1 MTHDP
6 PHVPSTHP
14 PSTHAPQQSS
24 TCAPDDA
31 PRRVP
36 TLTADPER
44 IIRADLSR
52 LIEPGDLLGGLA
64 LECFGAAQ
72 LHALITSEHV
82 PSGSERQS
90 FAEAAESA
98 GMGPRQRDLRVGL
111 ARWRTRCG
119 QLHGAADIA
128 AMRRLG
134 GGVLTPED
142 PAWPQQLQ
150 DLGPSAPVALWFR
163 GGLEEAD
170 HVSLRRL
177 PGPNRT
183 VAIVGSRETT
193 DYGLRVTAQLTED
206 LVRAGLCV
214 VSGGAYGVD
223 AAAHRAAL
231 RAGPDPDSG
240 SAPGSGSHRASS
252 AAENARTAPTIAVMA
267 GGLDR
272 FYPAGNEGL
281 LRDVAFNGLLLSEMA
296 PGSAPTRH
304 RFLQRNRLIA
314 ALGMVTVVTEARWR
328 SGAQNTAHHALALG
342 REVGVVPGS
351 VFSASSAGCHRLLR
365 ETPAQLVR
373 DAADVL
379 SLVTGGPPAGS
390 SEGSGP
396 DGTPPNIPA
405 LVGVAE
411 SDSRAASHPELP
423 VPAGREFPQ
432 DGLNEAQRLLF
443 DALPRRGLSAP
454 GKLSAVAGL
463 PLPKVLAELTR
474 LQRSGHA
481 RDVNGQWGRT

>member
-1 MTHDP
+1 MTSDP
-6 PHVPSTHP
+6 PQAPSI
-14 PSTHAPQQSS
+14 
-24 TCAPDDA
+24 CAP
-31 PRRVP
+31 VP
-36 TLTADPER
+36 HRQR

-52 LIEPGDLLGGLA
+52 LIEPGDLLAGLA
-64 LECFGAAQ
+64 LECFGPAH
-72 LHALITSEHV
+72 LHALITSEQA
-82 PSGSERQS
+82 PSASEQQS
-90 FAEAAESA
+90 LAETAESA
-98 GMGPRQRDLRVGL
+98 GLGPRQRDLRVGL
-111 ARWRTRCG
+111 ARWRTRRG

-128 AMRRLG
+128 AMSRLG

-142 PAWPQQLQ
+142 SAWPQSLQ
-150 DLGPSAPVALWFR
+150 DLGPLAPVALWFR
-163 GGLEEAD
+163 GAAGESGR
-170 HVSLRRL
+170 VSLARI
-177 PGPNRT
+177 PGPHRT
-183 VAIVGSRETT
+183 VAIVGSREIT
-193 DYGLRVTAQLTED
+193 DYGIRITAEITED

-231 RAGPDPDSG
+231 RAGLECDPRPVPG
-240 SAPGSGSHRASS
+240 PASAAPTPESS
-252 AAENARTAPTIAVMA
+252 AEIAHAAPTLAVMA

-272 FYPAGNEGL
+272 FYPAGNESL
-281 LRDVAFNGLLLSEMA
+281 LRDVASNGVLLSEMA

-328 SGAQNTAHHALALG
+328 SGAQSTAHHALTLG

-373 DAADVL
+373 DATDVL
-379 SLVTGGPPAGS
+379 SLVTGSPPGGTSEEHRPGGS
-390 SEGSGP
+390 SSNGLSL
-396 DGTPPNIPA
+396 PA
-405 LVGVAE
+405 VSAGM
-411 SDSRAASHPELP
+411 SRDAASSDLTLTAE
-423 VPAGREFPQ
+423 REHPQ
-432 DGLNEAQRLLF
+432 DGLDEAQRLLF

-454 GKLSAVAGL
+454 GKLSAVSGL

-481 RDVNGQWGRT
+481 RDVNGHWGRA

>member
-1 MTHDP
+1 MTP
-6 PHVPSTHP
+6 EPLQAT
-14 PSTHAPQQSS
+14 PQ
-24 TCAPDDA
+24 
-31 PRRVP
+31 
-36 TLTADPER
+36 R
-44 IIRADLSR
+44 IVRADLSR
-52 LIEPGDLLGGLA
+52 LIEPGDLLAGLA
-64 LECFGAAQ
+64 LERFGAEA
-72 LHALITSEHV
+72 LHALITSGRTA
-82 PSGSERQS
+82 SASERQRL
-90 FAEAAESA
+90 AEAAESA
-98 GMGPRQRDLRVGL
+98 GLGPRQRDLRDGL
-111 ARWRTRCG
+111 ARWRPRCD
-119 QLHGAADIA
+119 QLHAAADLA
-128 AMRRLG
+128 AMGRLG

-142 PAWPQQLQ
+142 PGWPQQLQ
-150 DLGPSAPVALWFR
+150 DLGPLAPVALWFR
-163 GGLEEAD
+163 GGEEPED
-170 HVSLRRL
+170 VSLNRL

-183 VAIVGSRETT
+183 VAIVGSREVT
-193 DYGLRVTAQLTED
+193 DYGIRVTAELTED

-231 RAGPDPDSG
+231 RTALEQASR
-240 SAPGSGSHRASS
+240 SAPGSES
-252 AAENARTAPTIAVMA
+252 AARSCSAENHGAAPTLAVMA

-272 FYPAGNEGL
+272 FYPAGNESL
-281 LRDVAFNGLLLSEMA
+281 LREVAAHGLLLSEMA

-328 SGAQNTAHHALALG
+328 SGAQSTAHHALTLG

-351 VFSASSAGCHRLLR
+351 IFSASSAGCHRLLR

-379 SLVTGGPPAGS
+379 GLVTGAVPAR
-390 SEGSGP
+390 
-396 DGTPPNIPA
+396 TP
-405 LVGVAE
+405 
-411 SDSRAASHPELP
+411 SRNPVHPELP
-423 VPAGREFPQ
+423 VPAGQKQPQ
-432 DGLNEAQRLLF
+432 DGLDEAQRLLF

-481 RDVNGQWGRT
+481 RDVNGQWGRA

>member
-1 MTHDP
+1 MTP
-6 PHVPSTHP
+6 EPLQAT
-14 PSTHAPQQSS
+14 PQ
-24 TCAPDDA
+24 
-31 PRRVP
+31 
-36 TLTADPER
+36 R
-44 IIRADLSR
+44 IVRADLSR
-52 LIEPGDLLGGLA
+52 LIEPGDLLAGLA
-64 LECFGAAQ
+64 LERFGAEA
-72 LHALITSEHV
+72 LHALITSGRAA
-82 PSGSERQS
+82 SASERQRL
-90 FAEAAESA
+90 AEAAESA
-98 GMGPRQRDLRVGL
+98 GLGPRQRDLRDGL
-111 ARWRTRCG
+111 ARWRPRCD
-119 QLHGAADIA
+119 QLHAAADLA
-128 AMRRLG
+128 AMGRLG

-142 PAWPQQLQ
+142 PGWPQQLQ

-163 GGLEEAD
+163 GGEEPEE
-170 HVSLRRL
+170 VSLKRL

-183 VAIVGSRETT
+183 VAIVGSREVT
-193 DYGLRVTAQLTED
+193 DYGIRVTAELTED

-231 RAGPDPDSG
+231 RTALEQASR
-240 SAPGSGSHRASS
+240 SAPGSESAGGSCS
-252 AAENARTAPTIAVMA
+252 AENAGRAPTPTLAVMA

-272 FYPAGNEGL
+272 FYPAGNESL
-281 LRDVAFNGLLLSEMA
+281 LREVAAHGLLLSEMA

-328 SGAQNTAHHALALG
+328 SGAQSTAHHALTLG

-351 VFSASSAGCHRLLR
+351 IFSASSAGCHRLLR

-379 SLVTGGPPAGS
+379 GLVTGAVPAR
-390 SEGSGP
+390 
-396 DGTPPNIPA
+396 TP
-405 LVGVAE
+405 
-411 SDSRAASHPELP
+411 SRNPVHPELP
-423 VPAGREFPQ
+423 VPAGQKQPQ
-432 DGLNEAQRLLF
+432 DGLDEAQRLLF

-481 RDVNGQWGRT
+481 RDVNGQWGRA